1 MKRKHIWMAL
11 GAVVILALLFWGYGA
26 YQKKAAGAAARQQP
40 PTLVN
45 AFTAFQ
51 SDTPLLQ
58 QYSGHVEAQ
67 QKVPVQARVT
77 GYIVEK
83 YVQGG
88 QQVTAGQALYRIDAR
103 QYQSSLAAAQAN
115 TAQARANYESAVQDL
130 ERYRTLIAQGAI
142 SDQQFTRQQAL
153 VEQYRA
159 VVEANE
165 AQASIAGDNVADTV
179 VRAPFSGTLGVD
191 DLPVGNFVAAG
202 QTPLVTISSTDPI
215 FVTFDLTEAEYLK
228 MTQRQN
234 SSGAWGQELKL
245 QLADGSQY
253 GETGQVVVI
262 DQDMSGGGGQFTVK
276 ASFTNPQ
283 QILRQGMFVQ
293 VISDTEIARN
303 SILIPAQAVQP
314 LLDKKIVTVV
324 DAEHKVSQRP
334 VEVGATYGPYVVIT
348 SGIVAGDTVV
358 VEGQAKVRNGQAV
371 QVKMLSRDEVEHPQ
385 TKQAAPAAGKQ

>member
-1 MKRKHIWMAL
+1 
-11 GAVVILALLFWGYGA
+11 
-26 YQKKAAGAAARQQP
+26 
-40 PTLVN
+40 
-45 AFTAFQ
+45 
-51 SDTPLLQ
+51 
-58 QYSGHVEAQ
+58 
-67 QKVPVQARVT
+67 
-77 GYIVEK
+77 
-83 YVQGG
+83 
-88 QQVTAGQALYRIDAR
+88 
-103 QYQSSLAAAQAN
+103 
-115 TAQARANYESAVQDL
+115 
-130 ERYRTLIAQGAI
+130 
-142 SDQQFTRQQAL
+142 
-153 VEQYRA
+153 
-159 VVEANE
+159 
-165 AQASIAGDNVADTV
+165 
-179 VRAPFSGTLGVD
+179 
-191 DLPVGNFVAAG
+191 
-202 QTPLVTISSTDPI
+202 TPLVTISSTDPI

-303 SILIPAQAVQP
+303 SILIPEQAVQP

-358 VEGQAKVRNGQAV
+358 VEGQAKVRNGQTV
-371 QVKMLSRDEVEHPQ
+371 QVKMLSRDEVEHPR